1 MYPVLSPF
9 DVRDK
14 PDHEVIYL
22 INRLIEKGSSTDSK
36 AGSVT
41 EKSEGK
47 VIRKRVYADTADWY

>member
-22 INRLIEKGSSTDSK
+22 INRLIEKGSSQGST
-36 AGSVT
+36 AGT
-41 EKSEGK
+41 AAAKSDNK